1 MSSARSCIQSIVGR
15 GIRGITWT
23 ALFAVLAAG
32 GAGLVAQ
39 AAHTPGSPARA
50 ELTYAGDAALDARLD
65 QATDQLREIA
75 SDVERLADDAK
86 TALEEIATS
95 DPTNLEASLQHGSQ
109 VAATL
114 NTETHAL
121 LDSLAGLP
129 GDEPDAVL
137 LYSNDTLV
145 RRAAILAALD
155 AAASLKAHWLQVT
168 GRAVEASQLTTLIAE
183 HDEIV
188 LDAAAKGRD
197 RKYADAA
204 STLDQALLAVASVK
218 EQRTKLIAGNETTVL
233 DEWIV
238 RNADY
243 DAALKALYVAL
254 DESGGKVTVKVQLA
268 RRDERAAFDQLPPDR
283 RTIIVIVA
291 EVARGGLTQAVLA
304 IEDAHGRIDDALAE
318 AGALPTSTAAPDE
331 SGAPSGS
338 GAPGASGAPDG
349 TDALPPPG

>member
-1 MSSARSCIQSIVGR
+1 MTSARTRIQTIVGR
-15 GIRGITWT
+15 VIRGILWT

-39 AAHTPGSPARA
+39 ASHTPGSPARA
-50 ELTYAGDAALDARLD
+50 ELTYTGDAALDARLD
-65 QATDQLREIA
+65 QATDQLRVIA
-75 SDVERLADDAK
+75 VDVQSLADDAK
-86 TALEEIATS
+86 AALEEVASS
-95 DPTNLEASLQHGSQ
+95 DPTRLEESLQHGSQ

-114 NTETHAL
+114 NTETRAL

-129 GDEPDAVL
+129 GDEPDAAL

-168 GRAVEASQLTTLIAE
+168 GRAIEASQLTTLIAE

-197 RKYADAA
+197 RKYAEAA
-204 STLDQALLAVASVK
+204 TILDQALLAVVSVK
-218 EQRTKLIAGNETTVL
+218 EQRTKLIAGNEPTVL

-238 RNADY
+238 RNGDY

-254 DESGGKVTVKVQLA
+254 DQSGGRVTVKVQLA
-268 RRDERAAFDQLPPDR
+268 RRDERAAFDRLPPDR

-304 IEDAHGRIDDALAE
+304 IEDAHARIDDALAE
-318 AGALPTSTAAPDE
+318 AGATPTGTEAPD
-331 SGAPSGS
+331 AS
-338 GAPGASGAPDG
+338 GAPGESGVPGATETAPPAP
-349 TDALPPPG
+349 T